1 MRMYFSIKYIFFISN
16 SDFYSEEKLKKK
28 KIFQFY
34 FQTIRGRCE
43 GKCDVTVE
51 SRSFCKRCRLAKCFT
66 VGMRKDMILSKLCHN
81 TNMPMQYAV
90 IFMAVNIDNLQMKK
104 NEIFVLFFI
113 T

>member
-16 SDFYSEEKLKKK
+16 SDFYFGKKK
-28 KIFQFY
+28 YILFQFY

-66 VGMRKDMILSKLCHN
+66 VGMRKDMILSKLCH
-81 TNMPMQYAV
+81 
-90 IFMAVNIDNLQMKK
+90 
-104 NEIFVLFFI
+104 
-113 T
+113 